1 MADAASPRRRFNN
14 PAIFICDLQE
24 KFRNAIYG
32 FDKVKPVIN
41 NSVLTAQKV
50 LRAAHA
56 LQIPI
61 YVTTQNRARL
71 GTTVSELE
79 PYLTTDLVR
88 AHADKTLFS
97 MFVPAIADQL
107 AQEPGEIVI
116 VGIESHICVTQTALD
131 AARAG
136 HRVYVLAD
144 GVSSCNREEV
154 PVALDRLRA
163 EDGVTVTTSEGWL
176 YEAVGDAGVPE
187 FKSVIGI
194 VKDTSADT
202 RAVLQALAPAP
213 APAPGVGKI

>member
-1 MADAASPRRRFNN
+1 MNTY
-14 PAIFICDLQE
+14 
-24 KFRNAIYG
+24 RNRNQATH
-32 FDKVKPVIN
+32 KSKPIT

-71 GTTVSELE
+71 GPTVPELE
-79 PYLTTDLVR
+79 PYLPTGLVR

-97 MFVPAIADQL
+97 MLVPAIAEQL
-107 AQEPGEIVI
+107 AQPSQIVV
-116 VGIESHICVTQTALD
+116 VGIESHICVAQTALD

-176 YEAVGDAGVPE
+176 YEAVGDAAVPE

-194 VKDTSADT
+194 VKETSADT
-202 RAVLQALAPAP
+202 RAVLQALVPAP
-213 APAPGVGKI
+213 APAPGGGKL

>member
-1 MADAASPRRRFNN
+1 MN
-14 PAIFICDLQE
+14 ICDLQE

-32 FDKVKPVIN
+32 FDKV
-41 NSVLTAQKV
+41 VLTAQKV

-79 PYLTTDLVR
+79 PYLSSDLVK

-97 MFVPAIADQL
+97 MLVPAIADQL
-107 AQEPGEIVI
+107 TGPSEVVI

-187 FKSVIGI
+187 FKSIIGI

-213 APAPGVGKI
+213 APAPAPGGGKI